1 MVVEDKVA
9 TSLTNGQV
17 QVVIVAI
24 ATFQYNNQVHYQVLE
39 KDRNRKLNLSLMACL
54 VCKQAG

>member
-9 TSLTNGQV
+9 TSLTNGQA
-17 QVVIVAI
+17 QVVIEAI
-24 ATFQYNNQVHYQVLE
+24 ATFQYNNRVHYQVLE